1 VKPRMNSQLGFI
13 HTPRGVPMD
22 DDGALV
28 DVGFALALIR
38 LVTVEPI
45 HSHMSVSLSP
55 KAFENFLQV
64 FSNTSSAEKLE
75 KLGFV

>member
-1 VKPRMNSQLGFI
+1 
-13 HTPRGVPMD
+13 MD

-45 HSHMSVSLSP
+45 HSFTHVSLFTKS
-55 KAFENFLQV
+55 FENFLPS
-64 FSNTSSAEKLE
+64 FFKHLFIRET
-75 KLGFV
+75 

>member
-1 VKPRMNSQLGFI
+1 
-13 HTPRGVPMD
+13 MD

-45 HSHMSVSLSP
+45 HSHIVSLSP
-55 KAFENFLQV
+55 KAFENFLPS
-64 FSNTSSAEKLE
+64 FFKHLFFIRET
-75 KLGFV
+75 

>member
-1 VKPRMNSQLGFI
+1 
-13 HTPRGVPMD
+13 MD

-45 HSHMSVSLSP
+45 HSHIVSLSP
-55 KAFENFLQV
+55 KAFENFLPSFFKHLFFIRETWEVGFCVGKDIV
-64 FSNTSSAEKLE
+64 FRFIIE
-75 KLGFV
+75 V

>member
-1 VKPRMNSQLGFI
+1 MNSQLGFI
-13 HTPRGVPMD
+13 HTPSGVPMD

-45 HSHMSVSLSP
+45 HSHIVSLSP
-55 KAFENFLQV
+55 KAFENFLPS
-64 FSNTSSAEKLE
+64 FFKHLFFIRET
-75 KLGFV
+75 